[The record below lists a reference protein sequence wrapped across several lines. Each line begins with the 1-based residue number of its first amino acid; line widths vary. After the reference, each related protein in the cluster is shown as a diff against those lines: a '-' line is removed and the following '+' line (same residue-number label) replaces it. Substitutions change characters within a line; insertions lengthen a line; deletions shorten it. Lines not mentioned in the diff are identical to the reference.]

1 MKNLVCK
8 SFLALGMF
16 ALSLSAL
23 AEGNID
29 NGETIAKAECAACH
43 GADGNSAAP
52 MFPKIAGLGER
63 YLLKQLR
70 DIKNATDSGDAKKAK
85 RVVPEMVGL
94 LDDKSEQELQDLAA
108 YYAAQPM
115 QLTGAK
121 ELKVQVNSGAQVDAL
136 KLGARIY
143 RAGNLETGVPACSGC
158 HSPRGLGNAPAGYP
172 RLSGQFAEY
181 VEKQL
186 RDFRAGNRTNDGDSM
201 VMREAAQYMS
211 DAEIKAVANFIAGLN

>member
-16 ALSLSAL
+16 ALSFSTM

-29 NGETIAKAECAACH
+29 NGEAIAKAECTACH

-70 DIKNATDSGDAKKAK
+70 DIKNATDSGDAKKSK
-85 RVVPEMVGL
+85 RAVPEMVGL

-136 KLGARIY
+136 KLGARVY
-143 RAGNLETGVPACSGC
+143 RAGNLETGVPACTGC

-201 VMREAAQYMS
+201 VMREAAQHMS